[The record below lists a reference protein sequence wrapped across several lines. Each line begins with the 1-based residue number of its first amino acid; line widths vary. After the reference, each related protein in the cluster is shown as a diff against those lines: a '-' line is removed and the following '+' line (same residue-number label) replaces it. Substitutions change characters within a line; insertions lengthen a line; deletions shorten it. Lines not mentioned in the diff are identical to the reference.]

1 MRIQKVVNVDELSN
15 EEKMKLAEVFQQVL
29 DMDGNENSQMME
41 KEDSDECNGN
51 GACALAP
58 TLEAVNAEPLQC
70 RNLDNQEDDK
80 RLVEIVRRVPVT
92 DPIIAME
99 GMANAL
105 IDRAYRLGYKDGVVD
120 TYYNFESRGLK
131 VPSITELENC

>member
-1 MRIQKVVNVDELSN
+1 MRAQKVVNVDELTN

-29 DMDGNENSQMME
+29 DAEGNEKNQMME
-41 KEDSDECNGN
+41 KEANDECHDSDDCT
-51 GACALAP
+51 LVP

-70 RNLDNQEDDK
+70 RNLDNQKDNK
-80 RLVEIVRRVPVT
+80 RLVEIVRRIPVT
-92 DPIIAME
+92 DPILIME
-99 GMANAL
+99 GMANVL

-120 TYYNFESRGLK
+120 TYYNFEARGLK

>member
-1 MRIQKVVNVDELSN
+1 MRAQKVNMNELTD
-15 EEKMKLAEVFQQVL
+15 EEKKQLAEIFQQIL
-29 DMDGNENSQMME
+29 EEEDAE
-41 KEDSDECNGN
+41 KEQAMKKEVSDECHGN
-51 GACALAP
+51 DTYTLAP

-70 RNLDNQEDDK
+70 RNLDNQKDNK
-80 RLVEIVRRVPVT
+80 HLVEIVRRIPVT
-92 DPIIAME
+92 TPILDMQ

-120 TYYNFESRGLK
+120 TYYNFEGRGIK

>member
-1 MRIQKVVNVDELSN
+1 MRKVNMNELTD
-15 EEKMKLAEVFQQVL
+15 EEKKQLAEFFQHVL
-29 DMDGNENSQMME
+29 DEEDAE
-41 KEDSDECNGN
+41 KEQAMKKEVSDECHGN
-51 GACALAP
+51 DACTLAP

-70 RNLDNQEDDK
+70 RNLGNQEDNK
-80 RLVEIVRRVPVT
+80 RLVEIVRRIPVT
-92 DPIIAME
+92 DPILGME

-120 TYYNFESRGLK
+120 TYYNFEARGLK

>member
-1 MRIQKVVNVDELSN
+1 MRAQKVVNVDELTN

-29 DMDGNENSQMME
+29 DAEGTEKNQMME
-41 KEDSDECNGN
+41 KEANDECHGN
-51 GACALAP
+51 SDCALVP

-70 RNLDNQEDDK
+70 RNLDNQKDNK
-80 RLVEIVRRVPVT
+80 RLVEIVRRIPVT
-92 DPIIAME
+92 TPILDMQ

-120 TYYNFESRGLK
+120 TYYNFEGRGIK

>member
-29 DMDGNENSQMME
+29 DMDGNENPQMME
-41 KEDSDECNGN
+41 KEVSDECHDNGD
-51 GACALAP
+51 CTLAP
-58 TLEAVNAEPLQC
+58 TMEAVNAGPLQC
-70 RNLDNQEDDK
+70 RNLDNQEDNK
-80 RLVEIVRRVPVT
+80 RLVEIVRRIPVT
-92 DPIIAME
+92 DPILGME

-120 TYYNFESRGLK
+120 TYYNFEARGLK

>member
-1 MRIQKVVNVDELSN
+1 MRIQKVVNVDELTN

-29 DMDGNENSQMME
+29 DVEGNEKNQMME
-41 KEDSDECNGN
+41 KEANDECHGN
-51 GACALAP
+51 SDYTLVP

-70 RNLDNQEDDK
+70 RNLDNQEDNK
-80 RLVEIVRRVPVT
+80 RLVEIVQRIPVT
-92 DPIIAME
+92 DPILDME

-120 TYYNFESRGLK
+120 TYYNFEARGLK